1 VAKDGTVV
9 VSLTESG
16 MDEGGRSYLEQGD
29 IDDEMLRV
37 IPKLGQMKEL
47 VTCVKVAS
55 GKTTQVNL

>member
-1 VAKDGTVV
+1 V